1 MKSRSLI
8 LLLTASVL
16 VVACQNYK
24 KEASSEDQITITD
37 MVGRNVSFDRSSIK
51 RVVCIGAGALRL
63 YSYIGD
69 INLIVGVEDI
79 DRNVNQNRFAG
90 ASRPYYDANVEY
102 FSTLPSVGLGG
113 PAAQAAEPE
122 KIINVDPDLI
132 ISEYEDV
139 KKADD
144 LQQQLN
150 VPVLVTSY
158 GGANVFSE
166 QVKGSITML
175 GNALKKEEKAAAL
188 NKYISDCKNELQ
200 EKVKDVDEE
209 TAPSMYVGCLGNW
222 GKQGF
227 TTTSKQYPPFNV
239 SKIKNVA
246 SSLLNENQGPVEL
259 EKIIE
264 ANPDKVIIDAAGAE
278 IFKEAYKAD
287 STTYQAIDAIKNGEM
302 YLQMAFNAYYTNL
315 EIALMNCY
323 YIASIAY
330 PYLYE
335 GFDIATK
342 SNEITEAFLGKKMY
356 DSSIKNMKYS
366 YGGYQKIS
374 DMAAFGE

>member
-1 MKSRSLI
+1 MKSRFLI
-8 LLLTASVL
+8 LLLTTSFL

-37 MVGRNVSFDRSSIK
+37 MVGRNVSFDRNSIK

-175 GNALKKEEKAAAL
+175 GNALNKEEKAAAL

-209 TAPSMYVGCLGNW
+209 NAPSMYVGCLGNW

-330 PYLYE
+330 PSLYE

-342 SNEITEAFLGKKMY
+342 SNEITKAFLGKEMY

-374 DMAAFGE
+374 DMATFGE

>member
-1 MKSRSLI
+1 MKSRFLI
-8 LLLTASVL
+8 LLLTTSFL

-37 MVGRNVSFDRSSIK
+37 MVGRNVSFDRNSIK

-209 TAPSMYVGCLGNW
+209 NAPSMYVGCLGNW

-330 PYLYE
+330 PSLYE

-342 SNEITEAFLGKKMY
+342 SNEITKAFLGKEMY

-374 DMAAFGE
+374 DMATFGE

>member
-1 MKSRSLI
+1 MKNKIS
-8 LLLTASVL
+8 LLLLVTSLL
-16 VVACQNYK
+16 VVGCQN
-24 KEASSEDQITITD
+24 KENNITQEDPITITD
-37 MVGRNVSFDRSSIK
+37 MVGRNVSFDRNSIK

-63 YSYIGD
+63 YSYVGD

-79 DRNVNQNRFAG
+79 DRNVNANRFAG

-102 FSTLPSVGLGG
+102 FSTLPTVGVGG
-113 PAAQAAEPE
+113 PAAQVAEPE
-122 KIINVDPDLI
+122 KIINVNPDLI

-166 QVKGSITML
+166 QVKNSLTML
-175 GNALKKEEKAAAL
+175 GKALKKEEKAQTL
-188 NKYISDCKNELQ
+188 NQYIADCKSELQ
-200 EKVKDVDEE
+200 EKVKDITEE
-209 TAPSMYVGCLGNW
+209 NAPSMYVGCLGNW

-227 TTTSKQYPPFNV
+227 TTTSKQYPAFNV
-239 SKIKNVA
+239 SKIKNIA

-287 STTYQAIDAIKNGEM
+287 PTTYQAIDAIKNGEM

-330 PYLYE
+330 PSLYE
-335 GFDIATK
+335 GFDITKK
-342 SNEITEAFLGKKMY
+342 SNEITKAFLGKEMY
-356 DSSIKNMKYS
+356 DSIKNMKYS

-374 DMAAFGE
+374 DMATFGE